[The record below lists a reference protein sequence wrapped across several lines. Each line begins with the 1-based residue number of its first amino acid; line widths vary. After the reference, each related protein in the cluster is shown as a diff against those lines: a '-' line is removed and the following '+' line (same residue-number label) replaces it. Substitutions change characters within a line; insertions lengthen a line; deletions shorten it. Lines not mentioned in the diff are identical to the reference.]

1 MSTISSIMKGAGGEV
16 WSVRSDQSVL
26 DALRLMAEKGI
37 GAVPVIDG
45 GKLSGIFSE
54 RDYARKVILQD
65 RSSRDTPVR
74 EIMSREVTTTTPAS
88 SVAECMAL
96 MTEKHFR
103 HLPVMEDEKVV
114 GIISIG
120 DLVKAVI
127 AEQQYTISQLENY
140 IAG

>member
-45 GKLSGIFSE
+45 GKLSGSFSE

-65 RSSRDTPVR
+65 RSPRDSPVR

-88 SVAECMAL
+88 RVAECMAL
-96 MTEKHFR
+96 RTEKHFR
-103 HLPVMEDEKVV
+103 HLPVMEGEKVV

-127 AEQQYTISQLENY
+127 AEQQFTISHLESY

>member
-65 RSSRDTPVR
+65 RSSRGTPVR

-103 HLPVMEDEKVV
+103 HLPVMEGEKVV

>member
-103 HLPVMEDEKVV
+103 HLPVMEGEKVV